1 MLRRRVTPMNNGEL
15 YRLMTWLSPSYPVGS
30 FCYSH
35 GLEYLVETGAVS
47 DVDCLVRWL
56 NDILLL
62 GTGRNDAILL
72 AHAYN
77 AVLQG
82 NSAGLWDA
90 ADHAGAIA
98 SGAERYRESNT
109 QGRAFADIT
118 MATWGSASL
127 SEFCAS
133 YPRTIA
139 FPIAVGIAAADH
151 QIELPLVL
159 HAYIHAFAA
168 NLVSAAV
175 RLIPLGHTDGQR
187 ALMLS
192 ESAVAAAAA
201 EGEGGDLSQLSN
213 AAILSDM
220 ASMLHETQNARL
232 FRS

>member
-1 MLRRRVTPMNNGEL
+1 MNSGEL

-35 GLEYLVETGAVS
+35 GLEYLVEKGSVS
-47 DVDCLVRWL
+47 DVDGLVRWL

-62 GTGRNDAILL
+62 GSGRNDAILL

-82 NSAGLWDA
+82 NSAALWDA
-90 ADHAGAIA
+90 ADYAGAIA
-98 SGAERYRESNT
+98 SGAERYRESST
-109 QGRAFADIT
+109 QGRAFAEIT
-118 MATWGSASL
+118 MATWGSPSL
-127 SEFCAS
+127 AEFCAS
-133 YPRTIA
+133 YPGTVA

-151 QIELPLVL
+151 QITLPLVL
-159 HAYIHAFAA
+159 YAYVHAFTA
-168 NLVSAAV
+168 NFVSAAV
-175 RLIPLGHTDGQR
+175 RLVPLGHTDGQR

-192 ESAVAAAAA
+192 ESAVAAVV
-201 EGEGGDLSQLSN
+201 EESESGDLSQLFN

>member
-1 MLRRRVTPMNNGEL
+1 MPMNSGEF

-35 GLEYLVETGAVS
+35 GLEYLVENGAVS
-47 DVDCLVRWL
+47 DADSLVRWL

-62 GTGRNDAILL
+62 GSGRNDAILL
-72 AHAYN
+72 AHAYD

-82 NSAGLWDA
+82 NSAALWDA

-109 QGRAFADIT
+109 QGRAFAEIT
-118 MATWGSASL
+118 MATWGSPSL
-127 SEFCAS
+127 SEFCTS
-133 YPRTIA
+133 YPRTVA
-139 FPIAVGIAAADH
+139 FPIAVGIAGADH
-151 QIELPLVL
+151 GIALPLIL
-159 HAYIHAFAA
+159 HAYIHAFTA

-192 ESAVAAAAA
+192 ESAVAAAVAQ
-201 EGEGGDLSQLSN
+201 GESGDLSQLSN
-213 AAILSDM
+213 AVILSDI

>member
-1 MLRRRVTPMNNGEL
+1 MNNGEL

-35 GLEYLVETGAVS
+35 GLEYLVENGTVY
-47 DVDCLVRWL
+47 DVESLVRWL

-62 GTGRNDAILL
+62 GTGHNDAIVL

-77 AVLQG
+77 AVLQSD
-82 NSAGLWDA
+82 SAALFDA
-90 ADHAGAIA
+90 ADYAGAIA
-98 SGAERYRESNT
+98 SGAERYRESNM
-109 QGRAFADIT
+109 QGRAFAEIT

-127 SEFCAS
+127 NEFCAS
-133 YPRTIA
+133 YPHAIA
-139 FPIAVGIAAADH
+139 FPVAVGIAAADH
-151 QIELPLVL
+151 QIALPLAIQ
-159 HAYIHAFAA
+159 AYIHAFTA

-192 ESAVAAAAA
+192 ESAVAAAVA
-201 EGEGGDLSQLSN
+201 EGESGDLSRLSN

>member
-1 MLRRRVTPMNNGEL
+1 MNRSEL

-35 GLEYLVETGAVS
+35 GLEWLVENGVVS
-47 DVDCLVRWL
+47 DVDGLVRWL

-62 GTGRNDAILL
+62 GSGRNDAILL
-72 AHAYN
+72 AHAYT

-82 NSAGLWDA
+82 NSAALFDA
-90 ADHAGAIA
+90 ADYAGAIA

-109 QGRAFADIT
+109 QGRAFAEIT
-118 MATWGSASL
+118 MATWGSPTL
-127 SEFCAS
+127 SDFCAS
-133 YPRTIA
+133 YPRAVA
-139 FPIAVGIAAADH
+139 FPVAVGIAAADH
-151 QIELPLVL
+151 QIALPLVL
-159 HAYIHAFAA
+159 HAYTHGFTA

-192 ESAVAAAAA
+192 EPAVAAAVAQ
-201 EGEGGDLSQLSN
+201 GESGDLSQLSN

>member
-1 MLRRRVTPMNNGEL
+1 MNSGEL

-35 GLEYLVETGAVS
+35 GLEWLVENGTVS
-47 DVDCLVRWL
+47 DVDSLMFWL

-62 GTGRNDAILL
+62 GSGRNDAILL
-72 AHAYN
+72 AHAYT
-77 AVLQG
+77 AALQG
-82 NSAGLWDA
+82 NSAALFDA
-90 ADHAGAIA
+90 ADYAGAIA

-109 QGRAFADIT
+109 QGRAFADVT
-118 MATWGSASL
+118 MATWGSPSL

-133 YPRTIA
+133 YPRTVA
-139 FPIAVGIAAADH
+139 FPIAVGIAAGDH
-151 QIELPLVL
+151 QIALALVL
-159 HAYIHAFAA
+159 HAYIHAFTA

-192 ESAVAAAAA
+192 EPAVAASATH
-201 EGEGGDLSQLSN
+201 GESGDLSQLFN

>member
-1 MLRRRVTPMNNGEL
+1 MNSGEL

-35 GLEYLVETGAVS
+35 GLEWLVENRAVC
-47 DVDCLVRWL
+47 DVDSLERWL

-62 GTGRNDAILL
+62 GSGRNDAILL
-72 AHAYN
+72 AHAYT
-77 AVLQG
+77 AALQG
-82 NSAGLWDA
+82 NSAVLFEA
-90 ADHAGAIA
+90 ADYAGAIA
-98 SGAERYRESNT
+98 SGAERYRETNT
-109 QGRAFADIT
+109 QGKAFADIT
-118 MATWGSASL
+118 MATWGSPSL

-133 YPRTIA
+133 YPRTVA

-151 QIELPLVL
+151 QIALPLVL
-159 HAYIHAFAA
+159 HAYIHAFTA

-192 ESAVAAAAA
+192 EPAVAAAATQ
-201 EGEGGDLSQLSN
+201 GESGDLSQLFN

>member
-1 MLRRRVTPMNNGEL
+1 MNSGEL
-15 YRLMTWLSPSYPVGS
+15 YRLMTWLSPAYPVGS

-35 GLEYLVETGAVS
+35 GLEWLVENGTVCAVDS
-47 DVDCLVRWL
+47 LVRWV

-62 GTGRNDAILL
+62 GSGRNDAILL

-77 AVLQG
+77 AVLQA
-82 NSAGLWDA
+82 NSAALWDA

-109 QGRAFADIT
+109 QGRAFAEIT

-133 YPRTIA
+133 YPRAVA
-139 FPIAVGIAAADH
+139 FPVAVGIAAADH
-151 QIELPLVL
+151 QIALSPIL
-159 HAYIHAFAA
+159 HAYIHAFTA

-187 ALMLS
+187 ALMQS
-192 ESAVAAAAA
+192 ESAVAAAVAQ
-201 EGEGGDLSQLSN
+201 GENGDLSQLSN